1 MPELLLEYH
10 PIYPAT
16 WAYVS
21 SLLMIGL
28 FFKFSRLWS
37 LRNLDLLLLISFAPG
52 LLMSQYVSGPNGTPT
67 IDDLSVQHLGYLWL
81 FAAGGMLL
89 VRLLWDPTMVRRP
102 LLEPN
107 LSVGGMT
114 FLGVSLFL
122 FLMANVLTSKED
134 PVALAAARG
143 AEQFFLEP
151 GDLELGNA
159 NDREIEE
166 DRETEEEREAKKDRE
181 AEKEREDRLARYGPG
196 YPILFQLQRIP
207 AQTIAA
213 MMRNG
218 TPEGEQEKAQ
228 ARRSVDQTTVR
239 LTAIFSQLAIVLGI
253 VMIGYRHFDNYKTG
267 IAAATLY
274 LMLPYTARM
283 TGFVDH
289 VLPAA
294 LLTWALVFYRRPLVA
309 GTLIGLSIGAI
320 YYPIFLLPL
329 WISFYWRRGLF
340 RFLSG
345 VLVAVGVLVIALALE
360 WSDWPDFVDKL
371 RWMFGWRLPWNV
383 PTEGFWSKRFTTP
396 EYRIPV
402 LAAFIAMCGSFAL
415 WPAQKNLGTLLCC
428 TAAVML
434 GSQFWHAHG
443 GGLYMAWFLPIA
455 LLTIFRPNLEDRI
468 ALAVLPAG
476 WTPDWIAK
484 RSIARAA

>member
-10 PIYPAT
+10 PINPAT

-52 LLMSQYVSGPNGTPT
+52 LLMSQYVSGENDLPT
-67 IDDLSVQHLGYLWL
+67 IDDLYIQHAGFVWL
-81 FAAGGMLL
+81 FVSGGLLL
-89 VRLLWDPTMVRRP
+89 VRMLWDPTMVRRP

-107 LSVGGMT
+107 LTVGGMT
-114 FLGVSLFL
+114 FLGVSLFV
-122 FLMANVLTSKED
+122 FLMANVLTSKHD
-134 PVALAAARG
+134 PVAIAAARG
-143 AEQFFLEP
+143 AEQFFHEP
-151 GDLELGNA
+151 GD
-159 NDREIEE
+159 E
-166 DRETEEEREAKKDRE
+166 DVAPTEAQ
-181 AEKEREDRLARYGPG
+181 REDRLARYGPG

-207 AQTIAA
+207 AQTIAG
-213 MMRNG
+213 MMRSG
-218 TPEGEQEKAQ
+218 GGETDEEQAQ
-228 ARRSVDQTTVR
+228 ARSFVDQTTVR
-239 LTAIFSQLAIVLGI
+239 LTAIFSHLAIVVGI
-253 VMIGYRHFDNYKTG
+253 VLIGHRHFDNYRTG

-289 VLPAA
+289 ALPAA
-294 LLTWALVFYRRPLVA
+294 LLTWALVAYRRPLVA
-309 GTLIGLSIGAI
+309 GTLVGLGIGAI
-320 YYPIFLLPL
+320 YYPMFLLPL
-329 WISFYWRRGLF
+329 WISFYWRRGLI

-345 VLVAVGVLVIALALE
+345 VVIAIAVLIVALALE
-360 WSDWPDFVDKL
+360 WNGWDEFSLKL
-371 RWMFGWRLPWNV
+371 QWMFGWRLPWEAL
-383 PTEGFWSKRFTTP
+383 TEGFWSPRFTTP

-402 LAAFIAMCGSFAL
+402 LAAFIAMCGGFAL

-428 TAAVML
+428 SAAVML

-443 GGLYMAWFLPIA
+443 GGLYMAWYLPIA

-476 WTPDWIAK
+476 WTPKRNSAAK
-484 RSIARAA
+484 AA

>member
-37 LRNLDLLLLISFAPG
+37 LRNLDLLLLIAFAPG
-52 LLMSQYVSGPNGTPT
+52 LLMSQYVSGPKGMPT
-67 IDDLSVQHLGYLWL
+67 LDDLSIQHTGFICL
-81 FAAGGMLL
+81 FVAGGLLL

-122 FLMANVLTSKED
+122 FLMANVLTSKDD

-143 AEQFFLEP
+143 AEQFFREP
-151 GDLELGNA
+151 G
-159 NDREIEE
+159 
-166 DRETEEEREAKKDRE
+166 EEETDPTGEGRQD
-181 AEKEREDRLARYGPG
+181 LLGRYGPG

-207 AQTIAA
+207 AQTIAGV
-213 MMRNG
+213 MRTG
-218 TPEGEQEKAQ
+218 PAESEAEQAQ
-228 ARRSVDQTTVR
+228 ARRLVDQTTVR
-239 LTAIFSQLAIVLGI
+239 LTAIFSHLAIVLGI
-253 VMIGYRHFDNYKTG
+253 VLIGYRHFDNYKTG

-294 LLTWALVFYRRPLVA
+294 LLTWALAAYRRPLVA
-309 GTLIGLSIGAI
+309 GTLVGLGIGAI

-329 WISFYWRRGLF
+329 WISFYWRRGLV

-345 VLVAVGVLVIALALE
+345 VLVAIAVLVIALALE
-360 WSDWPDFVDKL
+360 WSGWEDFVEKL
-371 RWMFGWRLPWNV
+371 QWMFGWRLPWEAT
-383 PTEGFWSKRFTTP
+383 TEGFWSKRFTSP

-402 LAAFIAMCGSFAL
+402 LAAFIAMAGSFAL

-468 ALAVLPAG
+468 ALAVLPQG
-476 WTPDWIAK
+476 WTPSWVNK
-484 RSIARAA
+484 RKAA

>member
-37 LRNLDLLLLISFAPG
+37 LRNLDLLLLIAFAPG

-67 IDDLSVQHLGYLWL
+67 IDDLYVQHMGYLWL
-81 FAAGGMLL
+81 FAVGGLL
-89 VRLLWDPTMVRRP
+89 LLRMLWDPTMVRRP

-143 AEQFFLEP
+143 ADQYFRDPVDSPSGDAGGDAAKNAEEQGE
-151 GDLELGNA
+151 DLF
-159 NDREIEE
+159 DRF
-166 DRETEEEREAKKDRE
+166 
-181 AEKEREDRLARYGPG
+181 GPG
-196 YPILFQLQRIP
+196 YRYLIQLQRIP
-207 AQTIAA
+207 AYTLAA
-213 MMRNG
+213 MTRSG
-218 TPEGEQEKAQ
+218 TSDDEEEQAQ
-228 ARRSVDQTTVR
+228 ARRLVDQTTVR
-239 LTAIFSQLAIVLGI
+239 LTAIFSHLAIVLGI

-289 VLPAA
+289 ALPAA
-294 LLTWALVFYRRPLVA
+294 LLIWALAAYRRPLIA
-309 GTLIGLSIGAI
+309 GSLVGLGVGAI

-340 RFLSG
+340 RFLCG

-360 WSDWPDFVDKL
+360 WNGWEDFFHKL
-371 RWMFGWRLPWNV
+371 RGMFGLRLPWNAL
-383 PTEGFWSKRFTTP
+383 TEGFWSARFTEP
-396 EYRIPV
+396 VYRIPV
-402 LAAFIAMCGSFAL
+402 LATFIAMCGSFAV

-428 TAAVML
+428 TAAVMI
-434 GSQFWHAHG
+434 GSQFWHPHG
-443 GGLYMAWFLPIA
+443 GGLYMAWFLPVA
-455 LLTIFRPNLEDRI
+455 LLSIFRPNLEDRI

-476 WTPDWIAK
+476 WTPEWIAK
-484 RSIARAA
+484 RNVARAA

>member
-37 LRNLDLLLLISFAPG
+37 LRNLDLLLLIAFAPG
-52 LLMSQYVSGPNGTPT
+52 LLMSQYVSGENDLPT
-67 IDDLSVQHLGYLWL
+67 MNDLYVQHTGFIWL
-81 FAAGGMLL
+81 FAAGGLLL

-122 FLMANVLTSKED
+122 FLMANVLTSKND

-143 AEQFFLEP
+143 AEQFFHEYGP
-151 GDLELGNA
+151 SESAGKGAAAKEGKATADSDAPKSESPSQA
-159 NDREIEE
+159 KPE
-166 DRETEEEREAKKDRE
+166 DP
-181 AEKEREDRLARYGPG
+181 LSQYGPG

-213 MMRNG
+213 MMRSG
-218 TPEGEQEKAQ
+218 GGETDQEQAQ
-228 ARRSVDQTTVR
+228 ARSFVDQTTVR
-239 LTAIFSQLAIVLGI
+239 LTAIFSHLAIVIGI
-253 VMIGYRHFDNYKTG
+253 VLIGHRHFDNYRTG

-294 LLTWALVFYRRPLVA
+294 LLTWALVAYRRPLVA
-309 GTLIGLSIGAI
+309 GTLVGLGIGAI

-329 WISFYWRRGLF
+329 WISFYWRRGLV

-345 VLVAVGVLVIALALE
+345 VVVAIAVLVIALALE
-360 WSDWPDFVDKL
+360 WNGWESFVEKL
-371 RWMFGWRLPWNV
+371 QWMFGWRLPWEA
-383 PTEGFWSKRFTTP
+383 PTEGFWSRRFTSP

-402 LAAFIAMCGSFAL
+402 LAAFIALCGSFAL

-428 TAAVML
+428 SAAVML

-443 GGLYMAWFLPIA
+443 GGLFMAWYMPIA
-455 LLTIFRPNLEDRI
+455 LLTIFRPNLDDRV
-468 ALAVLPAG
+468 ALAVLPVG
-476 WTPDWIAK
+476 WTPKRGAAK
-484 RSIARAA
+484 AA

>member
-1 MPELLLEYH
+1 MSELLFQYYFVD
-10 PIYPAT
+10 PRT
-16 WAYVS
+16 WVYLS

-37 LRNLDLLLLISFAPG
+37 LRNLDLLLLIAFAPG
-52 LLMSQYVSGPNGTPT
+52 LLMSQYVSGPNDTPT
-67 IDDLSVQHLGYLWL
+67 MDDLYVQHMGYWWL
-81 FAAGGMLL
+81 FAAGGLLL

-107 LSVGGMT
+107 LSVGGLT

-143 AEQFFLEP
+143 AEQYF
-151 GDLELGNA
+151 
-159 NDREIEE
+159 
-166 DRETEEEREAKKDRE
+166 RETEKPSANKTSGDDAQRAGER
-181 AEKEREDRLARYGPG
+181 AEQEPEDLLARFGPG
-196 YPILFQLQRIP
+196 YHYLIRLQRIP
-207 AQTIAA
+207 AYTIAA
-213 MMRNG
+213 MTRSGSATND
-218 TPEGEQEKAQ
+218 EEQAQ
-228 ARRSVDQTTVR
+228 ARRLVDQTTVR
-239 LTAIFSQLAIVLGI
+239 LTAIFSHLAIVLGI
-253 VMIGYRHFDNYKTG
+253 AMIGYRHFDNYKTG

-289 VLPAA
+289 ALPAA
-294 LLTWALVFYRRPLVA
+294 LLIWALVAYRRPLIA
-309 GTLIGLSIGAI
+309 GSLMGLGIGAI

-345 VLVAVGVLVIALALE
+345 VLVAVGILVVALAL
-360 WSDWPDFVDKL
+360 DWNGWDNFVL
-371 RWMFGWRLPWNV
+371 QVRGMFGLRLPWNA
-383 PTEGFWSKRFTTP
+383 PTEGFWSDQFTEP
-396 EYRIPV
+396 VYRLPV
-402 LAAFIAMCGSFAL
+402 IAAFVALCGSFAL
-415 WPAQKNLGTLLCC
+415 WPAQKNLGTLLSC

-443 GGLYMAWFLPIA
+443 GGLYMAWYLPIA

-476 WTPDWIAK
+476 WTPEWIAK
-484 RSIARAA
+484 RGVSRAA